1 MNYNTFEP
9 REALAPFV
17 KCFWILEAPAEDT
30 PEKQSIVP
38 DGCMEMIFHY
48 GDHFRQYLE
57 DGSAIQQPRCFVF
70 GQITR
75 PLLIE
80 PTGEIGILAARFHPE
95 GFKPF
100 ASLPIAEMDDRAVAL
115 EELFGEAGQRLA
127 ADVLAAASAAER
139 ISFVEE
145 FLLQRLTPSAHIDTL
160 IRESVALLLQL
171 RGQSSVDQLS
181 DQLGIHRRSL
191 ERKFASAIGLS
202 PKQLSKMVRMQAALK
217 LLASGHVSSLTALA
231 YEGSFYDQA
240 HFIKDFKE
248 FTGLSPK
255 KFYADN
261 LKMSALFI
269 GSE

>member
-1 MNYNTFEP
+1 MDYNTFDP
-9 REALAPFV
+9 SASLAPFI
-17 KCFWILEAPAEDT
+17 KCFWTLEAPAEDN

-38 DGCMEMIFHY
+38 DGCMELIFHL
-48 GDHFRQYLE
+48 GDHFRQYME
-57 DGSAIQQPRCFVF
+57 DGSAIQQPRDFVF

-80 PTGEIGILAARFHPE
+80 PTGRVDILAARFHPE

-100 ASLPIAEMDDRAVAL
+100 ASRPIAEMDNRAVDL
-115 EELFGEAGQRLA
+115 EELFGAEGQQLA
-127 ADVLAAASAAER
+127 DAVRSAPGTAER
-139 ISFVEE
+139 IQCIEA
-145 FLLQRLTPSAHIDTL
+145 FLLQRLTSPATIDTL
-160 IRESVALLLQL
+160 IHESVGLLLQL
-171 RGQSSVDQLS
+171 QGQPSIDQLS
-181 DQLGIHRRSL
+181 DQLGVHRRSL
-191 ERKFASAIGLS
+191 ERKFASTIGLS
-202 PKQLSKMVRMQAALK
+202 PKQLAKMIRMQAALK
-217 LLASGHVSSLTALA
+217 LLASGQVGSLTALA

-269 GSE
+269 GAE